1 MAAFIPFKL
10 SLFLSLLSN
19 IGFLPETSKNNAGI
33 FPPSCNRI
41 ECPSFDLIEVGIG
54 YEIRRYNS
62 TIWVTT
68 SSIQDIS
75 LVEATRTGF
84 LQLFDYIQGKNKY
97 KQQIEM
103 TAPVITEVL
112 PSDGPFCESSFRIS
126 FYLPKV
132 NQENPPPAEGLHIQ
146 KWKSTYL
153 AVRQFSGF
161 VTDYNVGV
169 EAAALEASLGDTV
182 WSPAIKKSQKDET
195 SSVYLV
201 AQYNSPFEFSGR
213 VNEIWMLVDLEDELL
228 PV

>member
-1 MAAFIPFKL
+1 MISWRVSDRILRILAYVLGCDRK
-10 SLFLSLLSN
+10 SL
-19 IGFLPETSKNNAGI
+19 
-33 FPPSCNRI
+33 
-41 ECPSFDLIEVGIG
+41 
-54 YEIRRYNS
+54 
-62 TIWVTT
+62 
-68 SSIQDIS
+68 
-75 LVEATRTGF
+75 
-84 LQLFDYIQGKNKY
+84 LFDYIQGKNKY

-112 PSDGPFCESSFRIS
+112 PSDGPFCESLFRIS

-132 NQENPPPAEGLHIQ
+132 NQANPPPAEGLHIQ

-169 EAAALEASLGDTV
+169 EAAALEASLADTV
-182 WSPAIKKSQKDET
+182 WSAAIKKSQKDET
-195 SSVYLV
+195 TSVYLV

>member
-10 SLFLSLLSN
+10 SLLLSLLSN
-19 IGFLPETSKNNAGI
+19 IGFLPETSKNNVGI
-33 FPPSCNRI
+33 FPPTCNRI
-41 ECPSFDLIEVGIG
+41 ECPSFDLIKVGNG
-54 YEIRRYNS
+54 YEIRKYNS

-68 SSIQDIS
+68 SPIQDIS

-132 NQENPPPAEGLHIQ
+132 NQANPPPAEGLHIQ
-146 KWKSTYL
+146 KWKSTNL

-169 EAAALEASLGDTV
+169 EAAALEASLADTV

-195 SSVYLV
+195 TSVYLV

-213 VNEIWMLVDLEDELL
+213 VNEIWMLVDLEDELS

>member
-10 SLFLSLLSN
+10 SLLLSLLSN
-19 IGFLPETSKNNAGI
+19 IGFLPETSKNDVGI
-33 FPPSCNRI
+33 FPPTCNRI
-41 ECPSFDLIEVGIG
+41 ECPSFDLIEVGNG
-54 YEIRRYNS
+54 YEIRRHNS

-68 SSIQDIS
+68 SPIQDIS

-132 NQENPPPAEGLHIQ
+132 IQANPPPAEGLHIQ

-169 EAAALEASLGDTV
+169 EAAALEASLADTV

-195 SSVYLV
+195 TSVYLV

-213 VNEIWMLVDLEDELL
+213 VNEIWMLADLEDELL